1 MLVLGFEDYCE
12 AGQRLAKELG
22 VTYAEV
28 EVHRFPDGEH
38 RITLPALLPERVIV
52 CRSLFEPNEKL
63 IDLLLLAGTAREL
76 GVKQLVLVAPY
87 LCYMRQDKAFHP
99 GESVSQRIVGKLLA
113 NHFDALITVD
123 PHMHRTPNLAAA
135 VPVGQALNLSAAVPI
150 AGYLQGLPARPLLV
164 GPDEESRQWVQ
175 AIAALTGL
183 NYIIGEKR
191 RSGDR
196 NIEIAL
202 PEADVAGQDVVLID
216 DIISTGCTL
225 ARAAEHLLSLGA
237 RNVRCIATHILPNGG
252 AAKELAKAGVVELL
266 STDSIQHPSNRIFLA
281 SLLAEAVHTI
291 DWTDI

>member
-12 AGQRLAKELG
+12 AGRRLAEELG
-22 VTYAEV
+22 VGYAKV

-38 RITLPALLPERVIV
+38 RITLPASLPEDVIV

-63 IDLLLLAGTAREL
+63 IDLFLLAATARDL
-76 GVKQLVLVAPY
+76 GVKHLILVAPY

-99 GESVSQRIVGKLLA
+99 GEAVSQRIIGRMIA
-113 NHFDALITVD
+113 EQFDGLITVD

-135 VPVGQALNLSAAVPI
+135 VPVRQALNLSATVPI
-150 AGYLQGLPARPLLV
+150 AGCLQGLPTRPLLV
-164 GPDEESRQWVQ
+164 GPDEESQQWVS
-175 AIAALTGL
+175 AIAELTGL
-183 NYIIGEKR
+183 RYIIAVKR

-196 NIEIAL
+196 NIEIQL

-237 RNVRCIATHILPNGG
+237 CSVRCIATHMLPNGG
-252 AAKELAKAGVVELL
+252 AESELARTGVVELL

-281 SLLAEAVHTI
+281 SLLAEAI
-291 DWTDI
+291 RSLDWKET